1 MTLSQNASSAL
12 QPCAIVTGAS
22 SGIGRAVAEKLLKEG
37 WQVHG
42 IDRSPAVIR
51 HANFQAWTADLTQPS
66 QIDDLFK
73 EILTTPPQAL
83 VHAAGVMRVGA
94 LDLLEPHD
102 GQLMWQ
108 LHVDAAVRM
117 GQRVLPLM
125 RQARQGRW
133 VMIGSRVSGGMPGRS
148 LYAASK
154 SALIALAKSWAA
166 ECVRDGV
173 TVNVV
178 SPAATETP
186 MLLDPQRAGTPPKL
200 PPIGRL
206 IQAEEVAALVH
217 FLTQPEAAAITGQDL
232 VICGGASLSG

>member
-1 MTLSQNASSAL
+1 MNAPPTSPPTLR
-12 QPCAIVTGAS
+12 PCAIVTGTS

-42 IDRSPAVIR
+42 IDRNPAVIR
-51 HANFQAWTADLTQPS
+51 HAYFQTWTADLTQPS

-73 EILTTPPQAL
+73 EILTTPPLAL
-83 VHAAGVMRVGA
+83 VHAAGVLRVGA
-94 LDLLEPHD
+94 LGQLDPQD

-108 LHVDAAVRM
+108 LNVDAAVRL

-125 RQARQGRW
+125 REARQGRC

-217 FLTQPEAAAITGQDL
+217 FLMQPEAAAITGQDL

>member
-1 MTLSQNASSAL
+1 MRSY
-12 QPCAIVTGAS
+12 AIVTGTS
-22 SGIGRAVAEKLLKEG
+22 SGIGLAVAEKLLKEG

-51 HANFQAWTADLTQPS
+51 HAHFQACTADLTQPT
-66 QIDDLFK
+66 QIDDLLK

-83 VHAAGVMRVGA
+83 VHAAGMLRVGA
-94 LDLLEPHD
+94 LDEFDPQD

-108 LHVDAAVRM
+108 LHVDAAVRL

-125 RQARQGRW
+125 RQARQGRL

-166 ECVRDGV
+166 ECVRDGI

-178 SPAATETP
+178 APGFIATAMTDKLNDDQKARILTAVPA
-186 MLLDPQRAGTPPKL
+186 
-200 PPIGRL
+200 GRMGEPGE
-206 IQAEEVAALVH
+206 I
-217 FLTQPEAAAITGQDL
+217 AAAVLWLCSDQASFVTGHPL
-232 VICGGASLSG
+232 VVDGGATTD

>member
-1 MTLSQNASSAL
+1 MNASQNSSSVIR
-12 QPCAIVTGAS
+12 PHAIVTGTS
-22 SGIGRAVAEKLLKEG
+22 SGIGLAVAEKLLKEG

-51 HANFQAWTADLTQPS
+51 NPHFQACTVDLTQPA
-66 QIDDLFK
+66 QIDDTLK
-73 EILTTPPQAL
+73 EILTTPPQGL
-83 VHAAGVMRVGA
+83 VHAAGMLRVGTSDE
-94 LDLLEPHD
+94 LDPQD

-108 LHVDAAVRM
+108 LHVDAAVRL
-117 GQRVLPLM
+117 GQRILPLM
-125 RQARQGRW
+125 RQARQGRL

-166 ECVRDGV
+166 ECVRDGI

-178 SPAATETP
+178 SPAATATP
-186 MLLDPQRAGTPPKL
+186 MLLDPQRVSTPPRL

-206 IQAEEVAALVH
+206 IQAEEVAEMVY
-217 FLTQPEAAAITGQDL
+217 FLMRPEAAAITGQDV
-232 VICGGASLSG
+232 VICGGASLTV

>member
-1 MTLSQNASSAL
+1 MNASQNAAYTARS
-12 QPCAIVTGAS
+12 QAIVTGTS

-42 IDRSPAVIR
+42 IDRSPAVIQ
-51 HANFQAWTADLTQPS
+51 HAYFQAWNADLTQPS
-66 QIDDLFK
+66 QIDTLSQ

-83 VHAAGVMRVGA
+83 VHAAGVLRVGT
-94 LDLLEPHD
+94 LDQFDPQD

-108 LHVDAAVRM
+108 LHVDAAVRL

-125 RQARQGRW
+125 RQARQGRV

-154 SALIALAKSWAA
+154 SALIALAKSWAS

-186 MLLDPQRAGTPPKL
+186 MLLDPQRSGTPPKL
-200 PPIGRL
+200 PPLGRL

-217 FLTQPEAAAITGQDL
+217 FLTLPEAAAITGQDL
-232 VICGGASLSG
+232 VMCGGASLNG

>member
-1 MTLSQNASSAL
+1 MNASHKSSSAVRSY
-12 QPCAIVTGAS
+12 AIVTGTS
-22 SGIGRAVAEKLLKEG
+22 SGIGLAVAEKLLKEG

-51 HANFQAWTADLTQPS
+51 HAHFQACTADLTQPT
-66 QIDDLFK
+66 QIDDLLK

-83 VHAAGVMRVGA
+83 VHAAGMLRVGA
-94 LDLLEPHD
+94 LDEFDPQD

-108 LHVDAAVRM
+108 LHVDAAVRL

-125 RQARQGRW
+125 RQARQGRL

-166 ECVRDGV
+166 ECVRDGI

-178 SPAATETP
+178 SPAATATS

-206 IQAEEVAALVH
+206 IQAEEVAELVH
-217 FLTQPEAAAITGQDL
+217 FLMRPEAAAITGQDV
-232 VICGGASLSG
+232 VICGGASLNG